1 MTFRNAATARRAC
14 SWPWPRFSRTNRNR
28 RTGTSTKP
36 SRISAAAA
44 PSSRC
49 ARRSTPPRTPEDS
62 AMNHMPI
69 LNRRAFV
76 IGTAT
81 AGAGLALGLDI
92 PFGGPTVVRAADG
105 SPEVNAWVVIRP
117 DDTTVIRIARSEM
130 GQGTLTG
137 LAQLVA
143 EELECD
149 WSKVVTEYPTPGQSV
164 ARKRAWGD
172 FSTGGSRG
180 IRTSQE
186 YVRKGGA
193 TARVM
198 LVQAAANGWKV
209 PASECTAANSV
220 ITHTPSGRT
229 TAYGKVVEAA
239 ARLEPPAD
247 VKLKDPKDW
256 KLAGKGLKRLDTADK
271 TTGAMIYGIDVKLPG
286 MLNAALKDC
295 PVFGGKL
302 KSYDEAKVMGMKG
315 VKKVVR
321 VNDSTVAVVADTWW
335 HAKTAL
341 DALPIVWDEGEN
353 GKVSTASIASW
364 LAEGLDSAQPAFIG
378 NQNGDAKAAVAGAAK
393 KVEAVY
399 NYPYQ
404 NHAAM
409 EPLNATALYT
419 ADKCEVWC
427 GTQNGEA
434 AFAATLETSGLS
446 ADKCEVH
453 KQMLGGGF
461 GRRGQTD
468 YVRQAVAIAKQMPGT
483 PIKLLWSREEDMQ
496 HGTYHPV
503 TQCKL
508 TGALDADNNLTALQI
523 RISGQSILFKL
534 RPEGLVNG
542 MDPAAFQGLNASGEA
557 AIGYSFP
564 NLLVEHSMRNPHV
577 PPGFWRG
584 VNVNQNAIYM
594 ECFMDELA
602 KSVGQDP
609 VEFRRKLMSKHPKH
623 LAVLNAVAEKIGWG
637 TPAPQGIYRG
647 IAQVMGYGSYVAG
660 SAEISVTDGSKIKVH
675 RIVASTDP
683 GYVVNPAQVERQ
695 IAGSFVYGLSALFYG
710 GCTVKD
716 GKIEQTNFD
725 TYNSMRIAEMP
736 KVECVMVPSGGF
748 WGGVGEPTIG
758 VAAPAVLNAYFAATG
773 KRIRSVPLK
782 DQNITFA

>member
-1 MTFRNAATARRAC
+1 
-14 SWPWPRFSRTNRNR
+14 
-28 RTGTSTKP
+28 
-36 SRISAAAA
+36 
-44 PSSRC
+44 
-49 ARRSTPPRTPEDS
+49 
-62 AMNHMPI
+62 MNKHVMPK

-76 IGTAT
+76 IGAAA
-81 AGAGLALGLDI
+81 AGAGLSLGLDL

-117 DDTTVIRIARSEM
+117 DDTVVIRIARSEM

-149 WSKVVTEYPTPGQSV
+149 WSKVTTEYPTPGQSV

-172 FSTGGSRG
+172 FGTGGSRG
-180 IRTSQE
+180 IRTSQD

-193 TARVM
+193 TARMM
-198 LVQAAANGWKV
+198 LVQAAANEWKV
-209 PASECTAANSV
+209 PVAECTASNSI
-220 ITHTPSGRT
+220 ITHTPSGKKT
-229 TAYGKVVEAA
+229 TYGKVVEAA
-239 ARLEPPAD
+239 AKLEPPAD

-256 KLAGKGLKRLDTADK
+256 KIAGKGLKRLDTVEK
-271 TTGAMIYGIDVKLPG
+271 TNGAMIYGIDVKVPG
-286 MLNAALKDC
+286 MLNAAIKDC

-302 KSYDEAKVMGMKG
+302 KSYDEAKIAGMKG

-321 VNDSTVAVVADTWW
+321 VGDTAVAVVADTWW

-341 DALPIVWDEGEN
+341 EALPIVWDEGEN
-353 GKVSTASIASW
+353 AKVSSESIAKW
-364 LAEGLDSAQPAFIG
+364 LAEGLDNAQPAYIG
-378 NQNGDAKAAVAGAAK
+378 NQNGDAKAAIASAAK

-409 EPLNATALYT
+409 EPLNATVLYT

-434 AFAATLETSGLS
+434 AFAATLEASGLP
-446 ADKCEVH
+446 AEKCEVH

-461 GRRGQTD
+461 GRRGMTD
-468 YVRQAVAIAKQMPGT
+468 YVRQAVLIAKQMPGT
-483 PIKLLWSREEDMQ
+483 PVKLLWSREEDMV
-496 HGTYHPV
+496 HGKYHPV

-508 TGALDADNNLTALQI
+508 TGAFDADNNLTALHV
-523 RISGQSILFKL
+523 RLSGQSILFSV
-534 RPEGLVNG
+534 RPAALENG
-542 MDPAAFQGLNASGEA
+542 KDPAAFQGFNASGEA
-557 AIGYSFP
+557 AIGYTVP

-584 VNVNQNAIYM
+584 VNVNQNAIYL

-602 KSVGQDP
+602 QSVGQDP
-609 VEFRRKLMSKHPKH
+609 LAFRRKLMSKHPKH

-637 TPAPQGIYRG
+637 TPAPKGVYRG
-647 IAQVMGYGSYVAG
+647 IAQHMGYGSYVAG
-660 SAEISVTDGSKIKVH
+660 AAEISVIDGSKIKVH
-675 RIVASTDP
+675 RIVAATDP
-683 GYVVNPAQVERQ
+683 GYAVNPAQIERQ
-695 IAGSFVYGLSALFYG
+695 IAGSFVYGLSGLFYG
-710 GCTVKD
+710 GCTVKN
-716 GKIEQTNFD
+716 GAIEQTNFD
-725 TYNSMRIAEMP
+725 TYNSMKIAEMP
-736 KVECVMVPSGGF
+736 KVESIVMPSGGF
-748 WGGVGEPTIG
+748 WGGVGEPTIC
-758 VAAPAVLNAYFAATG
+758 VAGPAVLNAYFAATG

>member
-1 MTFRNAATARRAC
+1 MNQHVM
-14 SWPWPRFSRTNRNR
+14 P
-28 RTGTSTKP
+28 KL
-36 SRISAAAA
+36 
-44 PSSRC
+44 SSR
-49 ARRSTPPRTPEDS
+49 
-62 AMNHMPI
+62 

-81 AGAGLALGLDI
+81 AGAGLALGLDL
-92 PFGGPTVVRAADG
+92 PFGGPSVVRAADG
-105 SPEVNAWVVIRP
+105 APEVNAWVVIRP
-117 DDTTVIRIARSEM
+117 DDTVVIRIARSEM

-149 WSKVVTEYPTPGQSV
+149 WSKVTTEYPTPGQSV

-180 IRTSQE
+180 IRTSQD

-198 LVQAAANGWKV
+198 LIQAAANEWKV
-209 PASECTAANSV
+209 PASECKAANSV
-220 ITHTPSGRT
+220 ITHTPSGKT
-229 TAYGKVVEAA
+229 TTYGKVAEAA
-239 ARLEPPAD
+239 AKLEPPAD

-256 KLAGKGLKRLDTADK
+256 TIAGKGLKRLDTVDK
-271 TTGAMIYGIDVKLPG
+271 TTGKMTYGIDVKLPG
-286 MLNAALKDC
+286 MLNAAIKDC
-295 PVFGGKL
+295 PVFGGKV
-302 KSYDEAKVMGMKG
+302 KSFDEAKIAGMKG
-315 VKKVVR
+315 VRKVVP
-321 VNDSTVAVVADTWW
+321 VGDSAVAVVADTWW

-341 DALPIVWDEGEN
+341 DALPIVWDEGSN
-353 GKVSTASIASW
+353 AKVSSETIAKW
-364 LAEGLDSAQPAFIG
+364 LAEGLDNTQPAYVG
-378 NQNGDAKAAVAGAAK
+378 NQNGDAKAAIASAAK

-399 NYPYQ
+399 SYPYQ
-404 NHAAM
+404 NHATM
-409 EPLNATALYT
+409 EPMNATVLYT
-419 ADKCEVWC
+419 PEKCEVWC

-434 AFAATLETSGLS
+434 AFAAALEASGLP
-446 ADKCEVH
+446 ADKVDVH
-453 KQMLGGGF
+453 KLMLGGGF
-461 GRRGQTD
+461 GRRGMTD

-496 HGTYHPV
+496 HGKYHPI

-508 TGALDADNNLTALQI
+508 TGAFDADNNLVALHY
-523 RISGQSILFKL
+523 RLSGQSILFSV
-534 RPEGLVNG
+534 RPEALQNG
-542 MDPAAFQGLNASGEA
+542 MDPAAFQGVAQAGEA
-557 AIGYSFP
+557 AIGYSVP

-584 VNVNQNAIYM
+584 VNVNHNAIYM

-602 KSVGQDP
+602 LAAGQDP
-609 VEFRRKLMSKHPKH
+609 LEFRRKLMGKNPKH
-623 LAVLNAVAEKIGWG
+623 LAVLNAVAEKIGWS
-637 TPAPQGIYRG
+637 TPAPKGVYRG

-660 SAEISVTDGSKIKVH
+660 AAEISVTDGSKIKVH

-716 GKIEQTNFD
+716 GRIEQTNFD
-725 TYNSMRIAEMP
+725 TYNSMRINEMP
-736 KVECVMVPSGGF
+736 KVESVMVPSGGF

-773 KRIRSVPLK
+773 KRIRNFPLRN
-782 DQNITFA
+782 QNISFA